1 MAGAAMAGTAGSCQR
16 LPRAFHR
23 NVRFFSQRIL
33 QPGKARASTVDFVS
47 PADAP
52 RERRRPFT
60 DCVTSLAEA
69 SHENYRRLPADLVN
83 KLDFIIPAGAARLFV
98 PPLLPR
104 CAADASGG
112 SARLLW
118 CGAGGT
124 RSGGKEAGASGFRRW
139 AEQRRVGGVWAEPRG
154 MGAVWAEPR
163 RYLHQI
169 TVEEEKPEHKY
180 RVRAAVEGGFSFCS
194 DLAPINALGG
204 TAPTPMDYAAAAVA
218 MCTATTVRLYADRK
232 QWPLS
237 HIAVTVEQTTPLPH
251 GRLPDGLRL
260 LLRLEGP
267 LSTEQKERL
276 LEIAGKCP
284 VKQMMLGKM
293 PQAIKTTLVDT

>member
-1 MAGAAMAGTAGSCQR
+1 
-16 LPRAFHR
+16 
-23 NVRFFSQRIL
+23 
-33 QPGKARASTVDFVS
+33 
-47 PADAP
+47 
-52 RERRRPFT
+52 
-60 DCVTSLAEA
+60 
-69 SHENYRRLPADLVN
+69 
-83 KLDFIIPAGAARLFV
+83 
-98 PPLLPR
+98 
-104 CAADASGG
+104 
-112 SARLLW
+112 
-118 CGAGGT
+118 
-124 RSGGKEAGASGFRRW
+124 
-139 AEQRRVGGVWAEPRG
+139 

-169 TVEEEKPEHKY
+169 TVEEEKVGGGGGGGGRGEVGEEGRGMGGRGDGRMGYGGKPEHKYRVTGAVEGSFCLTTNQLPFPTLHHPPPPSSPPPSFMQPQHKYRLEHKYRPEHKY

-232 QWPLS
+232 QWPLT

-276 LEIAGKCP
+276 LEIA
-284 VKQMMLGKM
+284 
-293 PQAIKTTLVDT
+293 